1 MVFAMESQLIIDK
14 QYMVWNGEKKNMYR
28 LGIDIGT
35 ATVKFVLIDEN
46 KTIIT
51 VWETLHHNQPSAAL
65 KKGIAA
71 IHDFLTEEVAIGV
84 TGADG
89 LSFHKI
95 LKDSVFFEDVP
106 AIVEGTKLLAPSA
119 HSIMEI
125 EVRDLALSRRLIR
138 CRSLR
143 QMDTVQAERAAFLRI
158 RCQDSVFRLRTIQ
171 NLWIR
176 QRLSRDCL
184 VDVPFLQKR
193 ISFTDSRRE
202 YARQIFY

>member
-125 EVRDLALSRRLIR
+125 GSQGSRFITQIDQVPQFATNGHCAGGTGSFFEDQMSRLGLSIEDYSKLVDQATSVPRLSGR
-138 CRSLR
+138 CAVFAKTDIIHRQQEGGSLR
-143 QMDTVQAERAAFLRI
+143 
-158 RCQDSVFRLRTIQ
+158 
-171 NLWIR
+171 
-176 QRLSRDCL
+176 
-184 VDVPFLQKR
+184 
-193 ISFTDSRRE
+193 
-202 YARQIFY
+202 

>member
-1 MVFAMESQLIIDK
+1 
-14 QYMVWNGEKKNMYR
+14 MYR

-35 ATVKFVLIDEN
+35 STVKLLLTDEN

-51 VWETLHHNQPSAAL
+51 AWETLHHNQPSAAL

-106 AIVEGTKLLAPSA
+106 AIVEGTKLLA
-119 HSIMEI
+119 
-125 EVRDLALSRRLIR
+125 LSRRLIR

-143 QMDTVQAERAAFLRI
+143 QMAIVQAERAAFLRI
-158 RCQDSVFRLRTIQ
+158 RCQDSVFRLRTIR